1 VSPHANGRKL
11 SRMLRP
17 LIASA
22 VAAFSLAAGFHA
34 SVAAAPPVYIECQT
48 PLESLPVVMILIE
61 SQGGGR
67 VRDAVH
73 HCFSQWGGHPSGA
86 ER

>member
-1 VSPHANGRKL
+1 
-11 SRMLRP
+11 MLRP

-34 SVAAAPPVYIECQT
+34 SVAAAPPAFIECHAPAST
-48 PLESLPVVMILIE
+48 IPLMITIAT
-61 SQGGGR
+61 QGDGK

-73 HCFSQWGGHPSGA
+73 HCIFFWGGHPSGA